1 MKITL
6 TAEQIDYLIR
16 RIEAILELKKRN
28 NKSNKP
34 LGFGKKG

>member
-1 MKITL
+1 MKVRL
-6 TAEQIDYLIR
+6 TIEQVDYLIR

>member
-1 MKITL
+1 MKVRL
-6 TAEQIDYLIR
+6 TVEQVDYLIR